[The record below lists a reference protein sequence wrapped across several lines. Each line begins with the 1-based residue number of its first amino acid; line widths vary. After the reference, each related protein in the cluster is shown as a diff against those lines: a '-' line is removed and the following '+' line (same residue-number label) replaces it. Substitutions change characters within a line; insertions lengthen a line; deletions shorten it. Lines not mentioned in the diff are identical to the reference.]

1 MLSRVR
7 MLMSVL
13 SITTKILKSQLL
25 IMWDYQNK
33 NISANGYATNWSTVP
48 YTYAISDLQ
57 VHKIGRRFCLK
68 RLKITSQKK
77 LKVEKIIKRKGN
89 GLRVKLKGY
98 VHS

>member
-1 MLSRVR
+1 
-7 MLMSVL
+7 
-13 SITTKILKSQLL
+13 
-25 IMWDYQNK
+25 MWDYQNK

-77 LKVEKIIKRKGN
+77 LKVEKIIKRKGS
-89 GLRVKLKGY
+89 GLRVKLKSY
-98 VHS
+98 ANHNS